1 MSADCGSRARFGRTI
16 GRGLIRHCPNC
27 GQGRLFRRWF
37 RMVDRCP
44 RCGHQFDREEGFWL
58 GAYVINF
65 AVTEG
70 ALALVFAAYIVM
82 QARDNSSSLAVA
94 PWLIVG
100 GIVAVGVP
108 LFFYPFSKTIWAAID
123 MVMHGL

>member
-70 ALALVFAAYIVM
+70 ALGVEQVRDHPGPCVRRGAYDSRSRICM
-82 QARDNSSSLAVA
+82 TQ
-94 PWLIVG
+94 
-100 GIVAVGVP
+100 
-108 LFFYPFSKTIWAAID
+108 
-123 MVMHGL
+123 